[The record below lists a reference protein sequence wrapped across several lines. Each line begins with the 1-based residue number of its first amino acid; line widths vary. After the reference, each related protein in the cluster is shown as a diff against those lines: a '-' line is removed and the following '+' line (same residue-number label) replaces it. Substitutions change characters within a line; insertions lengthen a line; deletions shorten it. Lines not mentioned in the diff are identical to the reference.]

1 MKQDWIDIGPIDELP
16 EGQPA
21 LRKDEAGHRFACVR
35 KGGEVHAL
43 DDRCP
48 HQGYPLSQG
57 SVREGVLT
65 CEWHN
70 WKFDV
75 ATGGCSFGGE
85 PVRRFPTRVEG
96 GRVYLNRAINPG
108 AEARRL
114 IAGLREAL
122 SRDEMGRALREALR
136 IGQLG
141 IGGPEGEGLGKLS
154 VSFEVLARDGADRA
168 EYGFDHGLA
177 VLADLVSWVERGW
190 VPPEE
195 AFVAAAHAIAE
206 PSLHLGP
213 RAKRVVKGGAQ
224 AVLMSMG
231 GFERPEPAKIALALF
246 AERRDEA
253 ETRVRELTESNGA
266 IGVRQALLPFVAHHL
281 YDYGHGAIFLA
292 KAGELADRFPSV
304 AEEVLASAAVMLSW
318 ATADTS
324 LPPWSATRAGLER
337 ADEIVK
343 NAAFAEAG
351 APLEVREREAYEAEV
366 LSGERQAVEA
376 TVRHLGRGVDGR
388 GLLQAIGH
396 AAAVRLGRFDS
407 SWERRLDAE
416 VSVLDVTH
424 AVTFTESAIALLG
437 AVGDPA
443 PVREAARLAVLAAG
457 FVGKIRRA
465 DAEAR
470 AAEAPRASGHG
481 SLLEAVEAR
490 DLERALGLAGGLEAA
505 DRQKVYVDIAPFA
518 AFDAAVRPIFYAHT
532 VKTSEALRR
541 LEAADPT
548 ADGAYLR
555 ALLTYLVPRR
565 PENRVRRN
573 AEVARRF
580 LRDGRPPEG
589 LY

>member
-1 MKQDWIDIGPIDELP
+1 
-16 EGQPA
+16 
-21 LRKDEAGHRFACVR
+21 
-35 KGGEVHAL
+35 
-43 DDRCP
+43 
-48 HQGYPLSQG
+48 
-57 SVREGVLT
+57 
-65 CEWHN
+65 
-70 WKFDV
+70 
-75 ATGGCSFGGE
+75 
-85 PVRRFPTRVEG
+85 
-96 GRVYLNRAINPG
+96 
-108 AEARRL
+108 
-114 IAGLREAL
+114 
-122 SRDEMGRALREALR
+122 
-136 IGQLG
+136 
-141 IGGPEGEGLGKLS
+141 
-154 VSFEVLARDGADRA
+154 
-168 EYGFDHGLA
+168 
-177 VLADLVSWVERGW
+177 
-190 VPPEE
+190 
-195 AFVAAAHAIAE
+195 
-206 PSLHLGP
+206 
-213 RAKRVVKGGAQ
+213 
-224 AVLMSMG
+224 
-231 GFERPEPAKIALALF
+231 
-246 AERRDEA
+246 
-253 ETRVRELTESNGA
+253 
-266 IGVRQALLPFVAHHL
+266 
-281 YDYGHGAIFLA
+281 
-292 KAGELADRFPSV
+292 
-304 AEEVLASAAVMLSW
+304 MLSW

-343 NAAFAEAG
+343 NAAFAGAG

-505 DRQKVYVDIAPFA
+505 DRQKVYVDVAPFA

-565 PENRVRRN
+565 PENRVRRS